1 MVGVTGSNGKT
12 TTKELIA
19 GVLSSRYRVHK
30 TEGNLN
36 NHIGLPLTLLS
47 APPDAEAAVVEMGM
61 NHRGEIALLS
71 RLAAPDIGVITNV
84 GDAHLEFLG
93 SREGIAEAKL
103 EIREGLS
110 EEGTLIIHGDEP
122 LLTGRVRG
130 ESRKVIRIGW
140 GRENDDFPEDVTLSE
155 KGISFR
161 SAAYGTRFE
170 LFLPGRHNVLNALM
184 AAAVG
189 RVLGLPEEAIAE
201 GLRRV
206 RPAGM
211 RLETVVA
218 ENGMRVINDAY
229 NANPTAV
236 RAAID
241 WLADLEPEKEK
252 WVLLGDMT
260 ELGADEER
268 YHREIGRYAVE
279 KGVRR
284 VYTFGDR
291 GKWIAEGAKEAG
303 KEIRAEHFASLED
316 AAKTLRDQGNEGVL
330 LLVKASRM
338 VRLER
343 VQI

>member
-1 MVGVTGSNGKT
+1 
-12 TTKELIA
+12 
-19 GVLSSRYRVHK
+19 
-30 TEGNLN
+30 
-36 NHIGLPLTLLS
+36 
-47 APPDAEAAVVEMGM
+47 
-61 NHRGEIALLS
+61 
-71 RLAAPDIGVITNV
+71 
-84 GDAHLEFLG
+84 
-93 SREGIAEAKL
+93 
-103 EIREGLS
+103 
-110 EEGTLIIHGDEP
+110 
-122 LLTGRVRG
+122 
-130 ESRKVIRIGW
+130 
-140 GRENDDFPEDVTLSE
+140 
-155 KGISFR
+155 
-161 SAAYGTRFE
+161 
-170 LFLPGRHNVLNALM
+170 M

-279 KGVRR
+279 KGCPTGVYFRR
-284 VYTFGDR
+284 PGKMDRRRGEGGRARRFGR
-291 GKWIAEGAKEAG
+291 SI
-303 KEIRAEHFASLED
+303 SL
-316 AAKTLRDQGNEGVL
+316 RW
-330 LLVKASRM
+330 RM
-338 VRLER
+338 RR
-343 VQI
+343 KC

>member
-1 MVGVTGSNGKT
+1 
-12 TTKELIA
+12 
-19 GVLSSRYRVHK
+19 
-30 TEGNLN
+30 
-36 NHIGLPLTLLS
+36 
-47 APPDAEAAVVEMGM
+47 M
-61 NHRGEIALLS
+61 NHRGEIARLS
-71 RLAAPDIGVITNV
+71 QLAAPDIGVITNV
-84 GDAHLEFLG
+84 GEAHLEFLG

-103 EIREGLS
+103 EIREGMS
-110 EEGTLIIHGDEP
+110 AKGTLIIHGDEP
-122 LLTGRVRG
+122 LLTERVRVGCPEGDPHRLG
-130 ESRKVIRIGW
+130 ES
-140 GRENDDFPEDVTLSE
+140 ENDDFPRDLTLSE
-155 KGISFR
+155 TGISFR

-170 LFLPGRHNVLNALM
+170 VSLPGRHNALNALM

-189 RVLGLPEEAIAE
+189 RALGLSEEAIAE

-218 ENGMRVINDAY
+218 ENGMRILNDAY
-229 NANPTAV
+229 NASPTSV

-241 WLADLEPEKEK
+241 WLVDLEPDKKK
-252 WVLLGDMT
+252 WVLLGDMA
-260 ELGADEER
+260 ELGAEEER

-291 GKWIAEGAKEAG
+291 GRWIAEGAQEPA
-303 KEIRAEHFASLED
+303 KEIRVEHFSSLED
-316 AAKTLRDQGNEGVL
+316 AAKTLREQGNEGVM

-343 VQI
+343 VVQDLTKRESSGS

>member
-1 MVGVTGSNGKT
+1 
-12 TTKELIA
+12 
-19 GVLSSRYRVHK
+19 
-30 TEGNLN
+30 
-36 NHIGLPLTLLS
+36 
-47 APPDAEAAVVEMGM
+47 
-61 NHRGEIALLS
+61 
-71 RLAAPDIGVITNV
+71 
-84 GDAHLEFLG
+84 
-93 SREGIAEAKL
+93 
-103 EIREGLS
+103 
-110 EEGTLIIHGDEP
+110 
-122 LLTGRVRG
+122 
-130 ESRKVIRIGW
+130 
-140 GRENDDFPEDVTLSE
+140 
-155 KGISFR
+155 
-161 SAAYGTRFE
+161 
-170 LFLPGRHNVLNALM
+170 
-184 AAAVG
+184 
-189 RVLGLPEEAIAE
+189 
-201 GLRRV
+201 
-206 RPAGM
+206 M

-343 VQI
+343 VVQDLIKRESSGT